1 MWEAEIGDIS
11 SGKRFQVAKGGT
23 RLSFRELFSLL
34 EHDPGFANWYTR
46 ILAGCAF
53 SAFFWEHPAF
63 STQTF
68 DQEAEFVLIEAS
80 SLARIDP
87 EPAPFESRFASEPDA
102 DVIAF
107 ANLSGD
113 ALLIVPRPVGPLEAY
128 PHLAAFLRH
137 APGSQVRSLWR
148 HAAVAVRENLGRDPR
163 WLSTAGLGVSWLHL
177 RLDSSPKYYQFGPY
191 RASA

>member
-1 MWEAEIGDIS
+1 VWEAEISEFS
-11 SGKRFQVAKGGT
+11 SGMRFRVANGGT
-23 RLSFRELFSLL
+23 RLTFRELFGLL
-34 EHDPGFANWYTR
+34 EHDPDFASWYTR

-53 SAFFWEHPAF
+53 PAFYWEQPAF

-68 DQEAEFVLIEAS
+68 DREAEFVLIEAAP
-80 SLARIDP
+80 LAEIDP
-87 EPAPFESRFASEPDA
+87 DPAPFESQFVGQPDA

-107 ANLSGD
+107 PNLGGD
-113 ALLIVPRPVGPLEAY
+113 ALLIVPCPIAPLKAY

-137 APGSQVRSLWR
+137 APGQQVCSLWR

-177 RLDSSPKYYQFGPY
+177 RLDSSPKYYQFEPY
-191 RASA
+191 KAPV